1 MICVLPKRMGMQITI
16 PFQTTGVG
24 FIPVQKPEHN
34 NNTNYQKHKPM
45 KKNYYSPQLRCF
57 HLQGGSP
64 MFREISVNPSKT
76 SDDAGWSKKFWGLA
90 EDDEEDDS
98 EFPWE

>member
-1 MICVLPKRMGMQITI
+1 
-16 PFQTTGVG
+16 
-24 FIPVQKPEHN
+24 
-34 NNTNYQKHKPM
+34 M
-45 KKNYYSPQLRCF
+45 KKNYHAPQLRCF

-64 MFREISVNPSKT
+64 MFAVPSSLKVDGTKET
-76 SDDAGWSKKFWGLA
+76 SDNAGGWSKKFWGLA